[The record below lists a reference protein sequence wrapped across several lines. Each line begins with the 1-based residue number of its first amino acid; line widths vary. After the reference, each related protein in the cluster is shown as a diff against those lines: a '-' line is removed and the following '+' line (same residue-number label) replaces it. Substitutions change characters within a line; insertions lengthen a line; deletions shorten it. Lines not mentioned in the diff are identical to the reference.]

1 MSAGSASLSYS
12 VVKVPYQ
19 HTPKLTILIKMLF
32 GIYVLS
38 FSLNIYLKTK
48 HFYVTKRT
56 YIAPLFKE
64 PLYYTFI
71 KSLVNSYGLHYI
83 YFVFQLSTFQN
94 TIGKS

>member
-38 FSLNIYLKTK
+38 FLLNMYLKTK
-48 HFYVTKRT
+48 HFYVTK
-56 YIAPLFKE
+56 
-64 PLYYTFI
+64 
-71 KSLVNSYGLHYI
+71 
-83 YFVFQLSTFQN
+83 
-94 TIGKS
+94 